1 MCHDVAEVR
10 LLTEAAVKAGV
21 ITQLGTQFAARPGDK
36 TAVQLLKDG
45 AIGKI
50 KHAYLCSNRPGAVEN
65 YRLMGPRPA
74 QGEQPPAYLNWDLWT
89 GTAPVAALCP

>member
-1 MCHDVAEVR
+1 MCHDVIEIR

-21 ITQLGTQFAARPGDK
+21 VTQLGTQFAARPGDK

-65 YRLMGPRPA
+65 YRLMDRVRHRA
-74 QGEQPPAYLNWDLWT
+74 
-89 GTAPVAALCP
+89 GTACVSRLGSLDRVLHR

>member
-1 MCHDVAEVR
+1 M
-10 LLTEAAVKAGV
+10 LTEAAVKAGV
-21 ITQLGTQFAARPGDK
+21 VTQLGTQFAARPGDK

-74 QGEQPPAYLNWDLWT
+74 QGEQPPAIPQL
-89 GTAPVAALCP
+89 GTMDRHRSGEALRS